1 MQTFNIIN
9 YIDILDLSLLNFIDY
24 LDVIEDSYHISDDDG
39 LLHLALTG
47 KNKKILTELIINN
60 INNNLQFG
68 AINIIINTCKPMQN
82 WRQTLR
88 GNAVRSYKCKLID
101 SSIKIDEIQFNQFI
115 DSIFKKISKQMI
127 SKTSANNTIFSIHN
141 KYNIKYIDSET
152 IDINDFIFYL
162 KRKLI
167 YLGNVNCNT
176 LNYNNIIIT
185 DGNCDY
191 SHSLECPDEI
201 EETIRRNLL
210 EKGIL

>member
-24 LDVIEDSYHISDDDG
+24 GNVIDESCQIDAEDG
-39 LLHLALTG
+39 LLRLSLTG
-47 KNKKILTELIINN
+47 KTKKILTELIINN

-68 AINIIINTCKPMQN
+68 ATNIIINTCKPMQN
-82 WRQTLR
+82 WRQTIR

-101 SSIKIDEIQFNQFI
+101 DSIKFDESQFNQFV
-115 DSIFKKISKQMI
+115 DSIFKKIAK
-127 SKTSANNTIFSIHN
+127 ANVLNNTSSHYRN
-141 KYNIKYIDSET
+141 VNIKYIDSET
-152 IDINDFIFYL
+152 IDITDIVFYL
-162 KRKLI
+162 KHKLI
-167 YLGNVNCNT
+167 YLGSVNYNT

-191 SHSLECPDEI
+191 NHSLECPDEI
-201 EETIRRNLL
+201 GETIRRNLL

>member
-24 LDVIEDSYHISDDDG
+24 GNVIDESCQIDAEDG
-39 LLHLALTG
+39 LLHLSLTG
-47 KNKKILTELIINN
+47 KTKKILTELIINN

-68 AINIIINTCKPMQN
+68 ATNIIINTCKPMQN
-82 WRQTLR
+82 WRQTIR

-101 SSIKIDEIQFNQFI
+101 DSIKFDEIQFNQFV
-115 DSIFKKISKQMI
+115 DSIFKKIAK
-127 SKTSANNTIFSIHN
+127 ANLLNNTASHYRN
-141 KYNIKYIDSET
+141 VNIKYIDSET
-152 IDINDFIFYL
+152 IDITDIVFYL
-162 KRKLI
+162 KHKLI
-167 YLGNVNCNT
+167 YLGSVNYNT

-191 SHSLECPDEI
+191 NHGLECPDEI